1 MIERRSVVWAIVIM
15 MVSILLSAML
25 LVSALVVWLA
35 GYFGSPAIPS
45 LLVGIFMAIIALIV
59 YLVALRDVTERLN
72 EWTHTIYD
80 VSRLIRDGYDWVIA
94 LLRSA
99 TRGGGV
105 G

>member
-15 MVSILLSAML
+15 LVSILLSAFL

-35 GYFGSPAIPS
+35 EYFGSPAIPS
-45 LLVGIFMAIIALIV
+45 LLVGIFMAIIALVV

-80 VSRLIRDGYDWVIA
+80 VSRMIRDGYDWVIA
-94 LLRSA
+94 LLRGA